1 MFFQEKISLG
11 RRLLETNYIS
21 LRLTNTVYIK
31 LIIKI
36 MAYEKEIK
44 TALKNKYHST
54 LGLRD
59 NAYEAVANILGAT
72 PNLTEDQIGNVVDG
86 AEVYLKVI
94 QSETDVAR
102 KTAKKDP
109 QQTEPKPSDP
119 PKTDPKPTDNDTVAK
134 LLERI
139 EKLERKEKNEGNRA
153 RLISKLEEKKVD
165 KAFYEAAIEGREF
178 GSDEEIDAYVDKLAT
193 SYGNFSQSL
202 ADKGL
207 SNIPK
212 PILGASGENGVSSG
226 VQAYIDSK
234 SKDSKSSLGGKEI

>member
-1 MFFQEKISLG
+1 
-11 RRLLETNYIS
+11 
-21 LRLTNTVYIK
+21 
-31 LIIKI
+31 

-86 AEVYLKVI
+86 AEGYLKII

-102 KTAKKDP
+102 KTSKKTD
-109 QQTEPKPSDP
+109 
-119 PKTDPKPTDNDTVAK
+119 PKTDPDPDPTKADPKPNDEVAK

-139 EKLERKEKNEGNRA
+139 EALERGKKNESNTA
-153 RLISKLEEKKVD
+153 RLIAKLEEKKID
-165 KAFYEAAIEGREF
+165 KACYEAAIDGREF
-178 GSDEEIDAYVDKLAT
+178 GSDEEIDAFVEKLAT
-193 SYGNFSQSL
+193 SFGTFNQSL

-207 SNIPK
+207 SQIPK
-212 PILGASGENGVSSG
+212 PVLGATGENGVSAG

-234 SKDSKSSLGGKEI
+234 GKDGKSDLGGKQI